1 MEPSPGPKI
10 CIGASRIFGWPVSFT
25 RAGIVLGENVKVGIT
40 FSSVGVDDG
49 IIEMVAAGVEAVFVS
64 VGMKSLVGEVSDV
77 GL

>member
-1 MEPSPGPKI
+1 M
-10 CIGASRIFGWPVSFT
+10 
-25 RAGIVLGENVKVGIT
+25 LGENVKVGIT

-64 VGMKSLVGEVSDV
+64 VGMKSLVGVISAV